1 MRIFGLNILTD
12 FQVSKIRD
20 SGWLRC
26 KDFVSAVTL
35 HQRAMLRDVI
45 KPQKKYKKLY
55 QEAIDFLDVILEN
68 RIDLKK

>member
-20 SGWLRC
+20 SGWLSC
-26 KDFVSAVTL
+26 KRFVNSVTL

-45 KPQKKYKKLY
+45 KPQKKYKKMY
-55 QEAIDFLDVILEN
+55 QEAIDFLDIILEN